1 MIKLNLKEEES
12 IAEEERKFPCI
23 YDKGNEGYKEKEIW
37 REIFSFKW
45 NTEFIFYSKMWYL
58 WNLARVHEIK
68 NFGSLKRGFGGC
80 DGLGGLSGFGGFGGF
95 DGLGGFDRL
104 GGFNGFGAFVF

>member
-37 REIFSFKW
+37 REIFSFK
-45 NTEFIFYSKMWYL
+45 
-58 WNLARVHEIK
+58 
-68 NFGSLKRGFGGC
+68 
-80 DGLGGLSGFGGFGGF
+80 
-95 DGLGGFDRL
+95 
-104 GGFNGFGAFVF
+104 